1 MSNPKELLI
10 STIKEWIDVNNELVK
25 IQKIVKEHREKKKHL
40 TDALV
45 GIMKNNEIDCF
56 DINNGK
62 LICRTTKVKAPLNR
76 ENLVKALENYFANTP
91 NVDTT
96 EVSNYILETRAIKET
111 SSLVIKQNK

>member
-25 IQKIVKEHREKKKHL
+25 IQKVVKEHREKKKHL

>member
-10 STIKEWIDVNNELVK
+10 STIKEWIEINNELVK
-25 IQKIVKEHREKKKHL
+25 IQKVVKEYRDKKKHL

-62 LICRTTKVKAPLNR
+62 LMCKTAKVKAPLNR
-76 ENLVKALENYFANTP
+76 QNLVKGLEEYFANTP
-91 NVDTT
+91 NIDTM
-96 EVSNYILETRAIKET
+96 EVSNFILESRAIKET
-111 SSLVIKQNK
+111 NSLVIKQNK

>member
-1 MSNPKELLI
+1 MK
-10 STIKEWIDVNNELVK
+10 
-25 IQKIVKEHREKKKHL
+25 KKKHL

>member
-10 STIKEWIDVNNELVK
+10 STIKEWIDINNELVK
-25 IQKIVKEHREKKKHL
+25 IQKVVKEYREKKKQL

-76 ENLVKALENYFANTP
+76 QNLVKALENYFANTP
-91 NVDTT
+91 DIDTI
-96 EVSNYILETRAIKET
+96 EVSNFILESRAIKET